1 MDNKSIVKQ
10 LYQIDQLEEIEARFD
25 KERETGG
32 LAWAIETLA
41 NNVIY
46 GRAMARLVRPLIHLH
61 TQISE
66 DEWMVALKSARA
78 LAVREL
84 VTMGHWRCNSTS
96 MLQNTVSQRE
106 SEALADFIRCS
117 ESWVAHPL
125 PRTPGHRTR
134 GGV

>member
-117 ESWVAHPL
+117 EAWVA
-125 PRTPGHRTR
+125 
-134 GGV
+134 